1 MELRHLRVFVAVAEE
16 LHFGRAAIRLHLT
29 QPAVSGHIR
38 QLEREL
44 GVRLLERSTRQAALT
59 EAGAAFLQDARRIVS
74 RADAATISVRS
85 WRKGASP
92 RLRVGYI
99 EDGFP
104 RELPIALRRLVSTA
118 GAPQIQLTSAQP
130 EDLIAQVRDGTLD
143 AAIVS
148 LPAPVSDLWVETF
161 VHEDAAVAVSAAP
174 LGRRDDE
181 ITLEIVAQGIVL
193 TRPRRMNPG
202 FHDAA
207 LAAFR
212 TAGIPSPLLELEGVC
227 AEQLLLQVAAGAG
240 MALVPR
246 SVADRFR
253 VPGVELRRLAF
264 SSRIGCDIALV
275 ASELPTRAP
284 LGVFLDALHRSSAQR
299 TAPPMVRAA
308 A

>member
-29 QPAVSGHIR
+29 QPAVSGHVR
-38 QLEREL
+38 QLEGEL
-44 GVRLLERSTRQAALT
+44 GVRLLERSTRHVALT
-59 EAGAAFLQDARRIVS
+59 DAGAAFLGDARRIVT
-74 RADAATISVRS
+74 RADAATSRVQS

-99 EDGFP
+99 KDGFP
-104 RELPIALRRLVSTA
+104 DALPIALRRMASMA
-118 GAPQIQLTSAQP
+118 GAPQIQLTSAPP
-130 EDLIAQVRDGTLD
+130 EELIEQVRDETLD

-148 LPAPVSDLWVETF
+148 LPAAVSGLRVETF
-161 VHEDAAVAVSAAP
+161 VHEEAAVAVGAGRFEGCDDAIP
-174 LGRRDDE
+174 LE
-181 ITLEIVAQGIVL
+181 VIAQGIVL
-193 TRPRRMNPG
+193 TRPRRTNPG
-202 FHDAA
+202 FHDAV

-212 TAGIPSPLLELEGVC
+212 MAGISSPLLEVEGVSV
-227 AEQLLLQVAAGAG
+227 ERLLLQVAAGAG